1 MKRIYTYTLC
11 LTALLLSAC
20 FDNENRGLPSDVY
33 ISFDPVVT
41 ANTRSDGH
49 AHLQE
54 EPFFVWAYTMPLG
67 QHWSA
72 EGSEEHLL
80 MDKEIISLQN
90 NEWLPSNTY
99 YWPLETALTVFAV
112 SPINLKSSFNTTQ
125 GICIEDIDA
134 TQGIIPL
141 FTYPTEANDM
151 EHSNGCVALPFV
163 RTFCKVSLSIR
174 SHAHQDSS
182 LVLKALYMDS
192 IAYKGDFQSLPQ
204 PTWTCSE
211 ERMRLYFF
219 QGESEILLNAQ
230 ALDAH
235 MLMGQFI
242 HQSFTAVVDIYDKDA
257 NLIEAD
263 KTLSTKALN
272 IPWQAGRYYDYTL
285 NINSGKLSFA
295 TEAVKQR

>member
-1 MKRIYTYTLC
+1 
-11 LTALLLSAC
+11 
-20 FDNENRGLPSDVY
+20 
-33 ISFDPVVT
+33 
-41 ANTRSDGH
+41 
-49 AHLQE
+49 
-54 EPFFVWAYTMPLG
+54 
-67 QHWSA
+67 
-72 EGSEEHLL
+72 

-90 NEWLPSNTY
+90 NEWLPSSTY

-112 SPINLKSSFNTTQ
+112 SPTNLKSSFNTSQ

-230 ALDAH
+230 ELGAH

-242 HQSFTAVVDIYDKDA
+242 HQGFTAVVDIYDKDA

-272 IPWQAGRYYDYTL
+272 MAWIAEDTPFWIFVRERTTLKWLTMCCIRCVVEVLSSFVILRGMIPRRMDVQV
-285 NINSGKLSFA
+285 GKGKPLRTSA
-295 TEAVKQR
+295 RRQNGTVMRC